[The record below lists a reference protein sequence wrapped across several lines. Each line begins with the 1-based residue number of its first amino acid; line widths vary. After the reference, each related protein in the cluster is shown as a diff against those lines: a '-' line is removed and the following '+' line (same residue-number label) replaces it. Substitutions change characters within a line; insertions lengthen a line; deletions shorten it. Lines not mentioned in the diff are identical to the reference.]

1 MKKITKRLIIQ
12 SVSLLLFFAL
22 IIAILFGIL
31 FSRHTEELHQEE
43 LVHRSELISSTLA
56 DYFQT
61 DTSMN
66 QQSHGQN
73 SNQGGYGAFL
83 RFINQIAGEA
93 VWVVDETLQPVIS
106 DHHQAG
112 ITNTPLP
119 KQAKELVK
127 KTYQNKKTNVTK
139 DYQRLQLNELTVVT
153 PILNGQQV
161 QAVVVMHS
169 QVNAIHKNQLSGYVM
184 LLFSLLVSVLLA
196 SLLAWRLAKR
206 FVRLISEMRNYVD
219 DLANERFE
227 SRLKINTQDELQ
239 ELGDQLSI
247 LSQRLAE
254 AQDARKKK
262 AQAEKDFLS
271 QISHE
276 LRTPVMVIKSSL
288 EAMDE
293 GYLDA
298 QEEKDYRRQL
308 LIEVTSLERLV
319 NDLLEL
325 SRLESTE
332 FHLQKEPLD
341 LLDCLNDA
349 LRSYRIPFKDK
360 QQTVQFTNELT
371 EKKMLNG
378 DYQRITQMLKIILDN
393 AQKYSPE
400 GAVIQLTLGMVG
412 ADLEIILA
420 NPLVAANFAP
430 QQLFDSF
437 HRGPNAGQ
445 NGTGLGLAI
454 AKQVVLRHQGSIR
467 AETTAEQFLIRVQLP
482 TL

>member
-1 MKKITKRLIIQ
+1 
-12 SVSLLLFFAL
+12 
-22 IIAILFGIL
+22 
-31 FSRHTEELHQEE
+31 
-43 LVHRSELISSTLA
+43 
-56 DYFQT
+56 
-61 DTSMN
+61 
-66 QQSHGQN
+66 
-73 SNQGGYGAFL
+73 
-83 RFINQIAGEA
+83 
-93 VWVVDETLQPVIS
+93 
-106 DHHQAG
+106 
-112 ITNTPLP
+112 
-119 KQAKELVK
+119 
-127 KTYQNKKTNVTK
+127 
-139 DYQRLQLNELTVVT
+139 
-153 PILNGQQV
+153 
-161 QAVVVMHS
+161 
-169 QVNAIHKNQLSGYVM
+169 
-184 LLFSLLVSVLLA
+184 
-196 SLLAWRLAKR
+196 
-206 FVRLISEMRNYVD
+206 MRNYVD

>member
-66 QQSHGQN
+66 QQNHGQN

-206 FVRLISEMRNYVD
+206 FVRPISEMRNYVD

-227 SRLKINTQDELQ
+227 SRLKIATQDELQ

-254 AQDARKKK
+254 AQEARKKQ